1 MAMPCV
7 QRLPV
12 SFMQSS
18 FVQAVQQEE
27 MNPAGSPKLDV
38 VRMDPGIDFE
48 FTATFDVYPTIELA
62 DFLAR
67 STSSDRQLKI
77 ADDDIQTMVSKLQ
90 EQHTTFEPAEHAA
103 VAGDQLKIDFVGTL
117 DGERVDSA
125 CGEDFTFKVGEGQ
138 MIEDFDQA
146 VLGMSTAEEK
156 IFDATF
162 PADYRAEELQ
172 NKTVQFAVTVKE
184 VTEAIVP
191 ELNDEFFE
199 KFGVTEGGEE
209 SFRAEVKKNME
220 RELES
225 ARKNQIKQQVMDG
238 LSKIHEFLLP
248 DDVVRREIQ
257 ALKDQMLSQF
267 QMPQGQAPQLDL
279 PDELFKD
286 QAEQRVRVGLVVN
299 EIVKHELK
307 ADPELVD
314 AQLQTIA
321 EPYDEPD
328 QVINWYRSNPEQ
340 MQNIEMGVLEDQV
353 VDLILSQSAVEDV
366 VASYADVLSG
376 AAIADSDQD
385 VESAETEANIEAS
398 KDDEKSD
405 STTNEYKLKPAG
417 VIRRM
422 WLDARRVSREAG
434 KHKG

>member
-1 MAMPCV
+1 M
-7 QRLPV
+7 
-12 SFMQSS
+12 
-18 FVQAVQQEE
+18 
-27 MNPAGSPKLDV
+27 
-38 VRMDPGIDFE
+38 
-48 FTATFDVYPTIELA
+48 
-62 DFLAR
+62 
-67 STSSDRQLKI
+67 
-77 ADDDIQTMVSKLQ
+77 
-90 EQHTTFEPAEHAA
+90 
-103 VAGDQLKIDFVGTL
+103 
-117 DGERVDSA
+117 
-125 CGEDFTFKVGEGQ
+125 
-138 MIEDFDQA
+138 
-146 VLGMSTAEEK
+146 
-156 IFDATF
+156 
-162 PADYRAEELQ
+162 
-172 NKTVQFAVTVKE
+172 
-184 VTEAIVP
+184 
-191 ELNDEFFE
+191 
-199 KFGVTEGGEE
+199 TEGGEE

-299 EIVKHELK
+299 EIIVKHELK

-328 QVINWYRSNPEQ
+328 INWYRSKPEQ

-366 VASYADVLSG
+366 VASYADVMARRLLILSRML
-376 AAIADSDQD
+376 SRPRLKQ
-385 VESAETEANIEAS
+385 VKMTR
-398 KDDEKSD
+398 SD
-405 STTNEYKLKPAG
+405 SANEY
-417 VIRRM
+417 
-422 WLDARRVSREAG
+422 
-434 KHKG
+434 